1 MGLETVLSRTMGT
14 NWSPVFLVGA
24 KKGESPGWC
33 GVLNVGVD
41 NLQELEEN
49 WVDKCAEVG
58 QPGGARE
65 EFVNV
70 DQDRHESEISANASM
85 GARKTIRL

>member
-58 QPGGARE
+58 QPGGARKR
-65 EFVNV
+65 FSTGS
-70 DQDRHESEISANASM
+70 SEN
-85 GARKTIRL
+85 